1 MNSKMVNMEA
11 QLLSRM
17 IITEWLN
24 SGAVTTRRSIR
35 NTAKRQSLGRAL
47 WFVVGLSVIPVAFF
61 AIVAFEMCQ

>member
-17 IITEWLN
+17 IIAEWLN

-35 NTAKRQSLGRAL
+35 NTAKRQSLGRTL
-47 WFVVGLSVIPVAFF
+47 WFVVGLSVIPVLFF
-61 AIVAFEMCQ
+61 TIVAFEMYP